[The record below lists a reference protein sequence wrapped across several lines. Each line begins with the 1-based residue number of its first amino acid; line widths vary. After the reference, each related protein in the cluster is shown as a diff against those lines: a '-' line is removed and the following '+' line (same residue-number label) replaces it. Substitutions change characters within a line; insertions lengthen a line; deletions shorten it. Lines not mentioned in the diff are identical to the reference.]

1 MHLSVL
7 YQLWLN
13 IVWFTVWKFCVL
25 ATIVWTVVIPYHQI
39 TKAYVT
45 SRLESVETVLR
56 ENTENPL
63 DDKTMVTQQLEQ
75 MATIGRSVCV
85 WEGGGVDV
93 L

>member
-1 MHLSVL
+1 MRLSVL
-7 YQLWLN
+7 YQLWVN
-13 IVWFTVWKFCVL
+13 IMWFTVWNCC
-25 ATIVWTVVIPYHQI
+25 IPYHQI

-75 MATIGRSVCV
+75 MATIGR
-85 WEGGGVDV
+85 
-93 L
+93 